1 VGLFQR
7 LIGREKNKAWT
18 EQWGVYP
25 SGPDD
30 QLAMYSIDLG
40 AVDAAP
46 VTKLPLRVD
55 VEFTYGGDGAS
66 GMPADAEL
74 VEIRT
79 LEEVVDRAM
88 KALGG
93 AYVGRVLA
101 DNKGM
106 MTGYL
111 PPSATAPDLPKP
123 GTLAPR
129 LTLTPD
135 PTWSRLV
142 DELAPDEWQRN
153 MIDDNRVLQE
163 LEHHGDETAR
173 PRDVEYLGY
182 FPDPDNAEAAAAALR
197 DEGFTV
203 EYERDDEGEYVL
215 QAIRSDPVAAPEVHA
230 VTWLVRQTVEQ
241 HGGLYDGWG
250 CTVQSRDF
258 ADN

>member
-1 VGLFQR
+1 MGLFRR
-7 LIGREKNKAWT
+7 LMGRERAWT
-18 EQWGVYP
+18 ERWGVYP

-30 QLAMYSIDLG
+30 RLAMYSIDLG

-46 VTKLPLRVD
+46 IAKLPLRVD
-55 VEFTYGGDGAS
+55 VDFTYEGDGAS

-79 LEEVVDRAM
+79 LEEGVDRAM

-101 DNKGM
+101 DNKGT

-111 PPSATAPDLPKP
+111 PPTAPAPALPDA

-135 PTWSRLV
+135 PDWSRLV
-142 DELAPDEWQRN
+142 DDLAPDEWQRN
-153 MIDDNRVLQE
+153 MIDDNQVLQE
-163 LEHHGDETAR
+163 LERLGDQPAE

-182 FPDPDNAEAAAAALR
+182 FADSEHAEAAAEALR
-197 DEGFTV
+197 AEGFTV
-203 EYERDDEGEYVL
+203 ACERDDEGEHVL
-215 QAIRSDPVAAPEVHA
+215 QAVRRDPVAAPEVHA

-241 HGGLYDGWG
+241 HAGLYDGWG
-250 CTVQSRDF
+250 CTVESRDF
-258 ADN
+258 VDS